1 MEAHS
6 SETGLSRAEREYAD
20 YMEHGDDFFKIEL
33 WRPARRWYKKALEL
47 NIDNERVRRKIAEC
61 DKLQAFEVKV
71 ILRLI
76 AVAAVLILAC
86 YIFRM

>member
-6 SETGLSRAEREYAD
+6 SETKLNRAEREYAD

-47 NIDNERVRRKIAEC
+47 NIDAERIRQKIAEC
-61 DKLQAFEVKV
+61 DRLQAFEVKV
-71 ILRLI
+71 ILRLV
-76 AVAAVLILAC
+76 AVVAVLILVC